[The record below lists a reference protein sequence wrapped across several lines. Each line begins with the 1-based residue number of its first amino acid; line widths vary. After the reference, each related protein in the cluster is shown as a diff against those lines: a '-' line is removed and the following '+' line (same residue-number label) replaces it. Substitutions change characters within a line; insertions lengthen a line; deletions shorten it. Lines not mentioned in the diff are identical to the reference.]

1 MKNKLL
7 FAGMAAASLITAA
20 VQAAPAVLGD
30 SDLDAISGKNNTAG
44 SASATI
50 GISAQYTGSDA
61 SANIQ
66 VGFYQWFDNHGSDGS
81 TVKGGNQ
88 VDGTSLTVQS
98 GSSALNNAFFWGG
111 LGQNN
116 LAVTSGIGASSSN
129 MAYGTFANGGF

>member
-7 FAGMAAASLITAA
+7 FAGMAAASLLTAA

-30 SDLDAISGKNNTAG
+30 SDLDAIAGKNTAG
-44 SASATI
+44 GASATI
-50 GISAQYTGSDA
+50 GISAQYVGSDA

-66 VGFYQWFDNHGSDGS
+66 LGFYQWLDSHASDGS

-88 VDGTSLTVQS
+88 TDGTSSTVQS

-116 LAVTSGIGASSSN
+116 LAVTSGISDASSN

>member
-7 FAGMAAASLITAA
+7 FAGMAAASLLTAA

-30 SDLDAISGKNNTAG
+30 SDLDAIAGKANTAG
-44 SASATI
+44 TTAATI
-50 GISAQYTGSDA
+50 GISAQYVGTDA

-66 VGFYQWFDNHGSDGS
+66 VGFYQWSDNHTSDGS

-88 VDGTSLTVQS
+88 VDGATSSVQAS
-98 GSSALNNAFFWGG
+98 VVGANNAFFWGG

-116 LAVTSGIGASSSN
+116 LEATTIGDGSSN
-129 MAYGTFANGGF
+129 MGYGTFANGGF

>member
-7 FAGMAAASLITAA
+7 FAGMAAASLVAAA
-20 VQAAPAVLGD
+20 VQAAPTAIDD
-30 SDLDAISGKNNTAG
+30 SALDAIAGKANTAG

-50 GISAQYTGSDA
+50 GISALYTGSDA

-66 VGFYQWFDNHGSDGS
+66 LGFYQWGDVHSSDQS

-88 VDGTSLTVQS
+88 ADGTTSNVQAGATV
-98 GSSALNNAFFWGG
+98 ANNAFFWGG

-116 LAVTSGIGASSSN
+116 LTADSIGTGGSN